1 MNREK
6 IPKIKKQEIWHYYIG
21 EEIGKTKCL
30 CCSIN
35 FITQFDF
42 HCGHI
47 EAKSCGGDL
56 SLENL
61 RPICAK
67 CNLSMGNEN
76 MIEFMQ
82 RLKYNTSKIINKD
95 ILANQELK
103 PETKPETKPE
113 IKSNKNHVWSESDDS
128 NVYLCYRFPNK
139 YNLETMSN
147 TLDIP
152 LNSVKMK
159 ISNYK
164 SLENNT
170 GLGLG
175 LSNCSKQSIDIY
187 NKYKNCC
194 LEQILNIPLEIK
206 FILRQNQWG
215 VSQNVF
221 ETIKL
226 TKKLICPWA
235 HTKEICELFVQS
247 KWNDKKFSNIFIN
260 DIKINDYVM
269 ILDRDYKTGLIVK
282 IISEPK
288 AESFKDLMILRK
300 NNLCQHIP
308 IKYGEDCGECG
319 KSVQMVF
326 TKEYYKS
333 NYEKFFDY
341 LNEDYHFEYMHSI
354 IRDIQIIGE
363 ISNTNEVYKKYKC
376 LQNSICTTKDIQE
389 VSVKDIEFYKV

>member
-1 MNREK
+1 MNKEK

-76 MIEFMQ
+76 MIGFMQ
-82 RLKYNTSKIINKD
+82 RLKYNISKIINKD
-95 ILANQELK
+95 ILANQELEPEPK
-103 PETKPETKPE
+103 PKQ
-113 IKSNKNHVWSESDDS
+113 NHVWSESDDS

-175 LSNCSKQSIDIY
+175 LGLSNCSKQSIDIY

-194 LEQILNIPLEIK
+194 LEQILNLPLEIK
-206 FILRQNQWG
+206 FVLRQNQWG
-215 VSQNVF
+215 VSKNVYD
-221 ETIKL
+221 TIKQ

-235 HTKEICELFVQS
+235 HTKKICELFNES
-247 KWNDKKFSNIFIN
+247 KWNDKKFYKIFIN
-260 DIKINDYVM
+260 DISLNDYV
-269 ILDRDYKTGLIVK
+269 LVVDRDYKTGLIVK
-282 IISEPK
+282 IISQAK
-288 AESFKDLMILRK
+288 TESIDDIIILRQ
-300 NNLCQHIP
+300 NNLCSHIP
-308 IKYGEDCGECG
+308 ITDGHECELCH
-319 KSVQMVF
+319 SSMISVF
-326 TKEYYKS
+326 TKKYFKE
-333 NYEKFFDY
+333 NVDEFLVY
-341 LNEDYHFEYMHSI
+341 LNEDYHFEKMHSI
-354 IRDIQIIGE
+354 IRDIEIIGE
-363 ISNTNEVYKKYKC
+363 IPNINVIYQKYKC
-376 LQNSICTTKDIQE
+376 LQGSICSTKDKQE
-389 VSVKDIEFYKV
+389 VSIKDIEFNKI